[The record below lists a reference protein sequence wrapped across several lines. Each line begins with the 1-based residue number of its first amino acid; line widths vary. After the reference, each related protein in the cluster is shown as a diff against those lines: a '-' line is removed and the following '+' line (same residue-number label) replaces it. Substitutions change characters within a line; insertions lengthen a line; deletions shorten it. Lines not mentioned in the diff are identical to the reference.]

1 MSALGITLLNAGLA
15 IGLLSA
21 ILPTIIHLL
30 SRRRARRVRFA
41 PMELLLRS
49 QKRTARSIRL
59 RQFVLLLVRTLF
71 FLAVATALLRP
82 LLLDEK
88 SGGLSSAPA
97 VVVIAL
103 DASASMQARIDG
115 RANFD
120 RAKTKARERLG
131 SLPDDVRVGVVACE
145 AEPRDLVAPTFDR
158 SAATAAI
165 EALTVGASYAD
176 VGACVAR
183 ASALAL
189 TGAATTPAGTNPS
202 EGERR
207 VTVISDLAAH
217 GFPRGPATEAPGLRI
232 ELVIVGDDTPPP
244 NHGITDVAIAATSQ
258 GMAVRFSAARFG
270 GADAEVA
277 ADLFVDSARGPRL
290 QLPFTSTALRLD
302 RVFTVSSNAAGA
314 GGAGSTG
321 TAGTVSVAL
330 DDDALVLDNT
340 VVLPHEERPRLRV
353 LVIDGEPDAVPFAD
367 EVHYLTQALSA
378 SRMGSSWQSRLELTV
393 IPPEKV
399 DAATLAG
406 IDVVIMANVARL
418 EDAAAAAVVSH
429 IGAGAGLFITCG
441 DQMDTDAW
449 NRTLGPV
456 LPAVLRGVKQQALLD
471 DAAVDDVLGLTRFAT
486 DHPVLRAFA
495 GLSTDALPGL
505 TRVRTKASML
515 VEPDPQAARPILAR
529 FSNDAPA
536 LMERAVGP
544 RGQGRVLLLTTSVDR
559 EWTDLPI
566 RPGFLPL
573 MEQVV
578 LYLGRALDDG
588 RPRTAKVGEVRR
600 IHLPKDADAAVV
612 TRPDG
617 RAIIVERSADSGRGP
632 EGRGFEDGVV
642 FTDTSLVGL
651 YGVAARTGDVRQPLP
666 GERFTVLLD
675 AREMDLR
682 AIDDGD
688 LKDVLPAGATV
699 RRDRSDRPG
708 EPLWPHL
715 LLAAVLLLLIE
726 ATLVRRGDRAP

>member
-15 IGLLSA
+15 LGLLSVV
-21 ILPTIIHLL
+21 LPTIIHLL

-82 LLLDEK
+82 LLLDEA

-115 RANFD
+115 RTSFD
-120 RAKTKARERLG
+120 RARDKARERLG

-165 EALTVGASYAD
+165 DALTVGASYAD

-189 TGAATTPAGTNPS
+189 TGSATPTGTDATT

-232 ELVIVGDDTPPP
+232 ELVLVGDDTPPA
-244 NHGITDVAIAATSQ
+244 NHGITDVAVATTSQ

-290 QLPFTSTALRLD
+290 QLPFTTSALRLD
-302 RVFTVSSNAAGA
+302 RTFTVSS
-314 GGAGSTG
+314 T
-321 TAGTVSVAL
+321 TANTNGTVSVAL
-330 DDDALVLDNT
+330 DDDALVLDNV

-367 EVHYLTQALSA
+367 EVHYLTQALSS
-378 SRMGSSWQSRLELTV
+378 SRMGSSGQSRLELTV

-406 IDVVIMANVARL
+406 IDVVVMANVARL
-418 EDAAAAAVVSH
+418 EGAAAAALVSH
-429 IGAGAGLFITCG
+429 VEAGAGLFITCG
-441 DQMDTDAW
+441 DQMDTDTW
-449 NRTLGPV
+449 NRTLAGV

-588 RPRTAKVGEVRR
+588 QPRTAKVGEVRR
-600 IHLPKDADAAVV
+600 IHLPQDADAAVV

-617 RAIIVERSADSGRGP
+617 RAIIVERTAESSRS
-632 EGRGFEDGVV
+632 FEDGVT

-651 YGVAARTGDVRQPLP
+651 YSVAARTGDARAPLP
-666 GERFTVLLD
+666 GERFTVLMD

-682 AIDDGD
+682 RIDDGD
-688 LKDVLPAGATV
+688 LKDVLPTGATI

-708 EPLWPHL
+708 EPLWPYL
-715 LLAAVLLLLIE
+715 LLAAVALLLVE